1 MRQILADENIPK
13 DARDWLTKNG
23 FYVTDVSQI
32 HLERAKDYAIAE
44 YAARNS
50 MAPITLDKDFAQLFR
65 LFQKGT
71 LTIIL
76 IKANPATP
84 ANIIENLNVA
94 KQKINLNE
102 IQGKLVIITRKRDR
116 KSVV

>member
-1 MRQILADENIPK
+1 LRQILADENIPR
-13 DARDWLTKNG
+13 DAIEWLTKNG
-23 FYVTDVSQI
+23 FYVADVSRM

-50 MAPITLDKDFAQLFR
+50 MALITLDKGFAQLFR

-84 ANIIENLNVA
+84 ANIIEILNVA
-94 KQKINLNE
+94 KQKINLKE
-102 IQGKLVIITRKRDR
+102 IQGKLVIVTRKRIR
-116 KSVV
+116 IIS

>member
-1 MRQILADENIPK
+1 MRSILADENIPK
-13 DARDWLTKNG
+13 DAIEWLTKNG
-23 FYVTDVSQI
+23 FYVTNVSQI

-50 MAPITLDKDFAQLFR
+50 IALITLDKGFAQLFR

-84 ANIIENLNVA
+84 ANIMEILNIA

-102 IQGKLVIITRKRDR
+102 IQSKLVILTRKRIR
-116 KSVV
+116 IIS

>member
-13 DARDWLTKNG
+13 DAREWLTKNG
-23 FYVTDVSQI
+23 FYVIDVSQT

-50 MAPITLDKDFAQLFR
+50 IALITLDKGFAQLFR

-71 LTIIL
+71 LTLIIV
-76 IKANPATP
+76 KANPATP
-84 ANIIENLNVA
+84 ANIIEILNIA

-102 IQGKLVIITRKRDR
+102 IQSKLVIITRKRIR
-116 KSVV
+116 IIS